1 MNFSCDKCQRRY
13 SIADEKV
20 RGKTVKVRCKN
31 CQNVISVQGPPL
43 EMEEST
49 RVVAL
54 ADVEKI
60 REQERL
66 MAAAAGSRQ
75 AAAPAS
81 TSPWED
87 EPTRAAPAPAAR
99 PPAQWFVMV
108 KSKQEGPLDE
118 AGLQAL
124 VESGAVNARSFFWQQ
139 GMADWKRGLE
149 IPELASFFAA
159 PAPPP
164 PPPPAPPALPP
175 EPATVAMRGNQR
187 TAAPAAAQMDMA
199 PAQDDSAWDDVPTT
213 VGQAPAV
220 REPWDLDPPAAAQP
234 QQRQAQRQQQQP
246 AWDEPAQQD
255 QPAWDESAQQQEQQ
269 QSWDQGAQGVEVAQ
283 QDQPAWDESAQQQ
296 EQQSWDAPAQQEE
309 DPEPRAAARPKTG
322 SRAAVGDDLF
332 SDLDLPD
339 KNEPVDAPAMQQ
351 VADGEG
357 ADPLAAVRGNKAAR
371 DEKKPVEDTRYF
383 MKKSGVTRRNPFWKI
398 ALALMIPVIILVGGA
413 SALGMVLKTK
423 VVNSQGQTVEKP
435 MLLSSE
441 GRNELRSLLLSSE
454 GRNELRELLLGGK
467 KPQQKPPPPAPTPAP
482 PEKKPQPAGAQPGA
496 GTTEEP
502 KPAVPETGK
511 SAEELQQLYAD
522 STKTDVGPEV
532 RKDTEVAA
540 KDAEV
545 QGGPPRDD
553 VAKVVEKSQG
563 AFQGCVE
570 TELRKNPKFKGGKV
584 VLVATVGTSG
594 IVKSTRLDRKELDGS
609 AVGECIKKSAKR
621 MVFPAFKMEDG
632 SNEVDLEI
640 PLVLT
645 SGAG

>member
-1 MNFSCDKCQRRY
+1 LNFSCDKCQRRY

-66 MAAAAGSRQ
+66 MAAAAAGARPYAS
-75 AAAPAS
+75 AS
-81 TSPWED
+81 TNPWED
-87 EPTRAAPAPAAR
+87 EPTRAASTPAR

-118 AGLQAL
+118 AGLQEL
-124 VESGAVNARSFFWQQ
+124 VDSGAANARSFFWQQ

-149 IPELASFFAA
+149 IPELASFFSAP

-175 EPATVAMRGNQR
+175 EPATIAMRGGPRNG
-187 TAAPAAAQMDMA
+187 APAAQLQVA
-199 PAQDDSAWDDVPTT
+199 PAQDDGAWDDVPTT

-220 REPWDLDPPAAAQP
+220 REPWDLDPPVAAQP

-246 AWDEPAQQD
+246 AWDEPAPQQD
-255 QPAWDESAQQQEQQ
+255 QPAWDDGS
-269 QSWDQGAQGVEVAQ
+269 QGAEAAQ
-283 QDQPAWDESAQQQ
+283 QDQPAWDEPAPQQDQ
-296 EQQSWDAPAQQEE
+296 PAWDEPAPREEEAPA
-309 DPEPRAAARPKTG
+309 PKAAARVKTG
-322 SRAAVGDDLF
+322 SSKAVVGDDLF

-339 KNEPVDAPAMQQ
+339 KNEPVGEPM
-351 VADGEG
+351 VAGAGDDEG
-357 ADPLAAVRGNKAAR
+357 PDPLAAVRGNKAAR

-383 MKKSGVTRRNPFWKI
+383 MKKSGVTRRNPFWKV
-398 ALALMIPVIILVGGA
+398 ALVLMLPILLVVGGA
-413 SALGMVLKTK
+413 SVLGMVLTTK
-423 VVNSQGQTVEKP
+423 VVNAQGQTVEKP
-435 MLLSSE
+435 
-441 GRNELRSLLLSSE
+441 LLLSSE
-454 GRNELRELLLGGK
+454 GRNELRDLLLSDKGRGELRDLLLGRNK
-467 KPQQKPPPPAPTPAP
+467 PPPAPTPAP
-482 PEKKPQPAGAQPGA
+482 PEKKPAPPAGTQPPGA
-496 GTTEEP
+496 GATEP

-511 SAEELQQLYAD
+511 SAEELEQLYAD
-522 STKTDVGPEV
+522 SAKPDVGPEV
-532 RKDTEVAA
+532 RKNTEVAA
-540 KDAEV
+540 KDAES
-545 QGGPPRDD
+545 QGGPPADD
-553 VAKVVEKSQG
+553 IAKVVEKSQG

-570 TELRKNPKFKGGKV
+570 TELRRNPRFKGGKV
-584 VLVATVGTSG
+584 LLKATVGTSG
-594 IVKSTRLDRKELDGS
+594 IVKSTKLDRRELDGS

-640 PLVLT
+640 PLVLS
-645 SGAG
+645 SGER